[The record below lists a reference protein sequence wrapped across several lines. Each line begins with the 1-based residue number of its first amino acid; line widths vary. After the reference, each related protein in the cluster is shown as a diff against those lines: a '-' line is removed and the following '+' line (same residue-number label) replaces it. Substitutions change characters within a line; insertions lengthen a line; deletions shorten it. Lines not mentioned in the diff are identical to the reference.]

1 MRNAALSR
9 ERFARRVCRARAVA
23 AATVVITALALTA
36 CGGGGGGGGGGG
48 DGVASPSTPSPSPGN
63 APPPAAN
70 SPLAITNTAP
80 ETYQWDVLGVG
91 KNVHVD
97 ATEQFTSVPG
107 KYKGLKYLQTRNAD
121 RFLGTASAVAFETN
135 RPVSVLVAYDT
146 RGTANPPAW
155 LTSWTA
161 TGDTLTSTTGAYGVY
176 RKEFAGGTVS
186 LGGNELGFNA
196 YGVIVD
202 DGTALGNAPPAIVG
216 NPPRSI
222 AANRR
227 YEFLPS
233 ATDADGDRLVFSA
246 SNLPTWATLDPAT
259 GRVSGTPTAAGQTFR
274 AITISVSDGDGTASL
289 AAFDVTVDP
298 VGVNSPPTISAPPVP
313 TGTQFVPYAYQVGAS
328 DPDGDALTFTI
339 TGRPRW
345 ATFDSATG
353 RLAGT
358 PDRGDA
364 GVERDI
370 VIRVSDGAA
379 TTALPM
385 FSIRIY
391 VPGEQESGAPSPTN
405 EPPQI
410 SGTPSSFVL
419 VGSSYSFTPSA
430 SDAEGD
436 SLTFSI
442 ANRPS
447 WASFSNT
454 GRLSGTPAANDAGT
468 YNNILISV
476 TDGQSVA
483 TLSPFSIVVG
493 VAGTNSPPTISGAPP
508 TSVTQGQP
516 YSFTPSA
523 SDGNDDALIFSISGR
538 PAWASFDPTTGRLS
552 GTPSASHVGTSGAI
566 TISVS
571 DGQRSASLG
580 PFWITVN
587 ASAPSNRAPVI
598 SGTPNTSVL
607 AGSQYSFTPTASD
620 ADGNALTF
628 SVTNLPSWATF
639 SSTTGR
645 LSGTPTSADVR
656 TYSGIVIRVSDG
668 QATTSLAAFGVTVVA
683 VATGSATLSWTPPTR
698 NTDGS
703 ALTNLAGYRIYWGR
717 SQGSYTS
724 SATLNSA
731 GLTSYVI
738 DQLTPGTWYF
748 VATALNSQGVESS
761 FSNAANKT
769 IQ

>member
-1 MRNAALSR
+1 MSGAALPP
-9 ERFARRVCRARAVA
+9 ERFSYRPRRDRMVAVA
-23 AATVVITALALTA
+23 AVAIAALTLSA
-36 CGGGGGGGGGGG
+36 CGGDDGG
-48 DGVASPSTPSPSPGN
+48 AAATTTTPSPSTTS
-63 APPPAAN
+63 PPVAAN
-70 SPLAITNTAP
+70 APLAITNTAP

-97 ATEQFTSVPG
+97 VAEQFTAVPG

-121 RFLGTASAVAFETN
+121 RFLGTAHAVAFETN

-146 RGTANPPAW
+146 QGTASPPAW
-155 LTSWTA
+155 LASWTA
-161 TGDTLTSTTGAYGVY
+161 TGDTLRSTASAYAVY
-176 RKEFAGGTVS
+176 RKDFAGGTVS
-186 LGGNELGFNA
+186 LGGNELGFNTYA
-196 YGVIVD
+196 VVVD

-216 NPPRSI
+216 NPARSI
-222 AANRR
+222 AVNRR

-233 ATDADGDRLVFSA
+233 ATDADGDPLVFSA
-246 SNLPTWATLDPAT
+246 ANLPSWATLDPTT
-259 GRVSGTPTAAGQTFR
+259 GRVSGTPATAGQTFR
-274 AITISVSDGDGTASL
+274 GITISVSDGDGTASL
-289 AAFDVTVDP
+289 AAFDVAVDA
-298 VGVNSPPTISAPPVP
+298 VGVNSPPTISAPPVR
-313 TGTQFVPYAYQVGAS
+313 TGTQYVPYAFQPSAT

-345 ATFDSATG
+345 ATFDPATG

-364 GVERDI
+364 GVERDV

-391 VPGEQESGAPSPTN
+391 APGEQDSGVPSPTN

-410 SGTPSSFVL
+410 SGTPSPFVL
-419 VGSSYSFTPSA
+419 VGAAYSFTPAA

-442 ANRPS
+442 ANRPAWS
-447 WASFSNT
+447 TFSNT
-454 GRLSGTPAANDAGT
+454 GRLSGTPTANDAGT
-468 YNNILISV
+468 YNSILISV

-483 TLSPFSIVVG
+483 TLAPFSIVVG
-493 VAGTNSPPTISGAPP
+493 VTGTNSPPTISGAPP
-508 TSVTQGQP
+508 TSITQGQS

-523 SDGNDDALIFSISGR
+523 SDGNNDALTFSISGR
-538 PAWASFDPTTGRLS
+538 PAWASFDPSTGRLS
-552 GTPSASHVGTSGAI
+552 GTPSASHVGTSGPI

-587 ASAPSNRAPVI
+587 ASAPSNRSPLI
-598 SGTPNTSVL
+598 SGTPATSVL

-620 ADGNALTF
+620 PDGNSLTF
-628 SVTNLPSWATF
+628 SVTNLPSWAAF
-639 SSTTGR
+639 NSATGR

-656 TYSGIVIRVSDG
+656 TYSNIVIRVSDG
-668 QATTSLAAFGVTVVA
+668 QATTSLAAFSVAVVA
-683 VATGSATLSWTPPTR
+683 VAMGSATLSWNPPTQ

-703 ALTNLAGYRIYWGR
+703 PLTNLAGYRIYWGR

-724 SATLNSA
+724 SATLNSS

-738 DQLTPGTWYF
+738 EQLTPGTWHF

-761 FSNAANKT
+761 FSNSASKT